1 MFQDWDAVSGAL
13 HRLLGTRRRA
23 DQVGS
28 PPDQRMD
35 AWLSASPTCV
45 VQLVL
50 KALEET
56 LSKHTPLLPPGHM
69 SPSAVWIVTP
79 RPQTL
84 VFFLWDEICHL
95 LWVVCPSAIYF
106 GTSL

>member
-13 HRLLGTRRRA
+13 RRLLGTRRRC
-23 DQVGS
+23 GS
-28 PPDQRMD
+28 GGKPTTSAD

-69 SPSAVWIVTP
+69 SLGALWIVMP

-84 VFFLWDEICHL
+84 VSFLWDTTLSPALGRLPLSHL
-95 LWVVCPSAIYF
+95 CCY
-106 GTSL
+106 